1 MSNMEK
7 KLIFVGLLFVFIGIL
22 LGAFAAH
29 GLESAGVEAKQIAS
43 FEVGV
48 RYLFITGL
56 GFLAIAGIR
65 SHFDFLLKLNFRSIL
80 WGTVLFSGSIFL
92 LVLLPLMGVSAQKII
107 GPITPIGGGLMLIGW
122 FSLLVKFV
130 RTLF

>member
-1 MSNMEK
+1 MVK
-7 KLIFVGLLFVFIGIL
+7 KLIFVGILFVFIGIL

-29 GLESAGVEAKQIAS
+29 GLKSIGVAEEEISS
-43 FEVGV
+43 FDVGV

-65 SHFDFLLKLNFRSIL
+65 DHLDFLLKLNFRSIF

-92 LVLLPLMGVSAQKII
+92 LVLLPVLGFSVQRFI
-107 GPITPIGGGLMLIGW
+107 GPVTPIGGVLMILGW
-122 FSLLVKFV
+122 FSLLIKYL
-130 RTLF
+130 RTLL